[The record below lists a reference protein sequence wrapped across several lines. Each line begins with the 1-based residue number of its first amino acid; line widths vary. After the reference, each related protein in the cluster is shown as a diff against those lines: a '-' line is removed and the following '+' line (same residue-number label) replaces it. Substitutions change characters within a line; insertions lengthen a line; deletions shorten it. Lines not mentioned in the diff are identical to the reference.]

1 MSKFISFLLIGVF
14 VYIQLC
20 DCGKT
25 GKEKV
30 VSDDDKGDKDVGD
43 KKGKSLL
50 GVKGGSISKDKKH
63 SKSIAN
69 WKLIKEHI
77 PKKEDKQMASLLG
90 MLNVKDKQPKDKQPE
105 NKQPEN
111 KKPEDNQPEDMQS
124 DTD

>member
-1 MSKFISFLLIGVF
+1 MSKFVCFLLIVVF

-20 DCGKT
+20 DCGKKD
-25 GKEKV
+25 KEKV
-30 VSDDDKGDKDVGD
+30 VSDDDKGDKVVGD
-43 KKGKSLL
+43 KKGKGHL

-77 PKKEDKQMASLLG
+77 PKKEDKEMASLLG

-105 NKQPEN
+105 NK
-111 KKPEDNQPEDMQS
+111 KPEDNQPEDMQS
-124 DTD
+124 DTE

>member
-25 GKEKV
+25 DKEKV
-30 VSDDDKGDKDVGD
+30 VSDDDKGDKVVGD
-43 KKGKSLL
+43 KKGKGLL
-50 GVKGGSISKDKKH
+50 GVKGGSISKGKPKLEN
-63 SKSIAN
+63 SK
-69 WKLIKEHI
+69 WKIIHESI
-77 PKKEDKQMASLLG
+77 PKKEDKEMASLLG

-105 NKQPEN
+105 NK
-111 KKPEDNQPEDMQS
+111 KPEDNQPEDMQS